1 MLFDLIQIEKWLYK
15 MLFDL
20 IQIEN
25 RLYTMLFDF
34 IQIENRLYNM
44 LFDSIQIENLVV
56 FDAFPFN
63 TLSKQELKKC
73 CVSKFM
79 LKNGPRYVMRG

>member
-1 MLFDLIQIEKWLYK
+1 

-56 FDAFPFN
+56 FDALPFN
-63 TLSKQELKKC
+63 TL
-73 CVSKFM
+73 
-79 LKNGPRYVMRG
+79 